1 MHSFSGKWFK
11 NNKGTA
17 VTFEVVRKVFAPVA
31 RFPLLESMFSL
42 GSRDSWSV
50 KSRGQRI
57 AQEIIRN
64 SVLFK
69 IAAHRG
75 NCISIVQVSSK
86 AIFSIN

>member
-17 VTFEVVRKVFAPVA
+17 VTFEVVRKVFVPVA
-31 RFPLLESMFSL
+31 RFPLLESMFPL
-42 GSRDSWSV
+42 ERSWSV